1 MYEIT
6 DICDYEEEIKK
17 SRFHVIAKP
26 VKSVDEAMSFFEENS
41 IPSANHNC
49 WAYKIGDDYRFN
61 DDGEPSGTAGKPI
74 FSASEYAD
82 LTNLAV
88 LVVRWFGGVKLGT
101 GGLCRAYGGTA
112 ANCLKLAEKVE
123 IIAKVSVS
131 IFVPFEFSNALYTM
145 LENASLP
152 KLSEVFKQ
160 SGLCI
165 CTEIPKSDFEEFQQT
180 VLNTTKG
187 KAIFKVT
194 KDS

>member
-6 DICDYEEEIKK
+6 DLCEYEEEIKK
-17 SRFHVIAKP
+17 SRFRAISIP
-26 VKSVDEAMSFFEENS
+26 VKSVDEAMTFFEENS

-49 WAYKIGDDYRFN
+49 WAYKIGSDYRFN

-74 FSASEYAD
+74 FSAIEYAD
-82 LTNLAV
+82 LTNITV
-88 LVVRWFGGVKLGT
+88 LVIRWFGGVKLGT

-112 ANCLKLAEKVE
+112 ANCLKLTEKVE

-131 IFVPFEFSNALYTM
+131 ISVPFEFSNALYTM
-145 LENASLP
+145 LENTSFP
-152 KLSEVFKQ
+152 KLSEVFEQ
-160 SGLCI
+160 TGLSI
-165 CTEIPKSDFEEFQQT
+165 CTEIPESDFEEFQQS